1 MERTSVPRKV
11 RTRTASGTEPLEKP
25 GPRAGWYARCFSIET
40 MRRRY
45 CLRILCALTLLA
57 QPLLGSGPEPG
68 MRQLIHHR
76 WQEISHVNFGS
87 VYEVMQSRDGYLWI
101 MTESGAARFDG
112 RSFSLFSSKNT
123 SEMKTG
129 TSKAVVESD
138 DSGVW
143 VGTLD
148 GLMQFDGERWT
159 RIGMAE
165 GLPDKWVDCLA
176 VDRDGHI
183 VAGTRKGF
191 VRIKPDGSVFGSPVL
206 DGARVF
212 DLHVDSSGRLWVA
225 KEDGLCIFDGKTCV
239 PVGCETETGIVRRIE
254 SRQGQ
259 DVFLITE
266 TGVFGSDGKRITPVF
281 LNSVL
286 PVDAVIL
293 SVCEGSDGTLWLGTN
308 RHGLFCFRDNYLA
321 SFDESDGLTHNRIQ
335 CIMEDREGSI
345 WVGTGQGLDQFHRSV
360 FQSYTESDGLPY
372 RMVLSVVAD
381 DADNFWVATQKGVVR
396 WDSTGARTT
405 WMAGLQ
411 VNALFPVGSGRV
423 WAGVRKLAVLPTGN
437 RSEDQLF
444 KEVGDADPLCFA
456 EDPSGTRWIGT
467 VNGLFAVKADGT
479 VIRYT
484 AAAGLP
490 SNDIRDILPLADGTV
505 WIGTNDGIAV
515 MQDGVVGTFGIRNG
529 LPGTFIFEL
538 FRDRA
543 GQIWVGTDV
552 GLSLFKDGRFLPL
565 TVHNGLPAS
574 DMYGIQ
580 EDETGTF
587 WISHGSGVLSV
598 ERSELLRCAGTD
610 EVLSLRT
617 YTKDDGLP
625 VNSGLGGTQP
635 VTWRTDDGR
644 FWFATGGGLASV
656 DPGHI
661 PKNEVAP
668 PVVMEAVR
676 VDGKPIS
683 KKQLIRLT
691 PGWKR
696 LSLDYAGLS
705 FLVPERVRYRIMLA
719 GYDDGW
725 TETAERSIS
734 YTNLSPGRYTFQ
746 VYASN
751 NDGVW
756 STEPAELRVL
766 VVTPWWRTW
775 WFITITIFLLGVLMS
790 MLLKGVRGMVN
801 MFVQWRRTHVFGSY
815 RILEQVGKGGMG
827 TVYRASDGRDGS
839 LVALKVLDA
848 DAMDED
854 GRKRFEREGIIGER
868 VDHPNVVRIH
878 DRGTQRGTM
887 FYAMEFCDGTPLREL
902 MEIGLGVRT
911 SVAMA
916 LVLVDILADLH
927 DQGIIHRDIKPENIM
942 VLHSLNILDV
952 EHADDPVATL
962 RPHVKLLDFGVA
974 RMYGAS
980 TLTRTGL
987 VTGTLQYVPPEA
999 LNGTRYAEPDMDYY
1013 AIGVML
1019 YEMITGIQPF
1029 EGDEPGRVMYA
1040 ILYRSLVPPVD
1051 VVPHLPQKLSVLVL
1065 QMTEKDA
1072 GARVQDPAMIRSAL
1086 TEILER
1092 LVRGA

>member
-1 MERTSVPRKV
+1 MERTSVQNRV
-11 RTRTASGTEPLEKP
+11 RTRAASGAENSEKQGCVP
-25 GPRAGWYARCFSIET
+25 DSTPAVSSSET
-40 MRRRY
+40 MSIRY
-45 CLRILCALTLLA
+45 CRQILCVVMLFV
-57 QPLLGSGPEPG
+57 QPLFASGPEPG

-87 VYEVMQSRDGYLWI
+87 VHAVMQSRDGYLWI

-112 RSFSLFSSKNT
+112 RSFRMFSSKNT
-123 SEMKTG
+123 PEMRTG

-138 DSGVW
+138 DGCVW

-148 GLMQFDGERWT
+148 GLMRFDGERWT
-159 RIGMAE
+159 RIGMAA
-165 GLPDKWVDCLA
+165 GLPDKWVDDLA
-176 VDRDGHI
+176 VDRDGNI
-183 VAGTRKGF
+183 VAGTRKGL
-191 VRIKPDGSVFGSPVL
+191 VRVKPDGSILEVEEL

-212 DLHVDSSGRLWVA
+212 DLHVDASGRLWVA
-225 KEDGLCIFDGKTCV
+225 TEAGLCIFDGMRCE
-239 PVGCETETGIVRRIE
+239 PVRCESETGVVKRIE
-254 SRQGQ
+254 PHRGQ

-266 TGVFGSDGKRITPVF
+266 TGVFQSDGSRTIPV
-281 LNSVL
+281 LMNSAL
-286 PVDAVIL
+286 PVDAVVL
-293 SVCEGSDGTLWLGTN
+293 SVCESRDGALWLGTT
-308 RHGLFCFRDNYLA
+308 RHGLFCSRDNHLA
-321 SFDESDGLTHNRIQ
+321 SFDESDGLTHNRVQ
-335 CIMEDREGSI
+335 CILEDREGSI
-345 WVGTGQGLDQFHRSV
+345 WVGTGQGLDRFHRSV
-360 FQSYTESDGLPY
+360 FQSYTQSDGLPY
-372 RMVLSVVAD
+372 RMILSVVAD
-381 DADNFWVATQKGVVR
+381 DTGNFWVATQKGVAR
-396 WDSTGARTT
+396 WDAKGACTT
-405 WMAGLQ
+405 WMNGEQ

-423 WAGVRKLAVLPTGN
+423 WAGAGKLTALPMGN
-437 RSEDQLF
+437 RSERRIF
-444 KEVGDADPLCFA
+444 NEVGNADPLCFA
-456 EDPSGTRWIGT
+456 EDHSGTRWIGT
-467 VNGLFAVKADGT
+467 VNGLFAVTDDET
-479 VIRYT
+479 VVRYT
-484 AAAGLP
+484 MAAGLP
-490 SNDIRDILPLADGTV
+490 SNDIRDIQPLPDGTV
-505 WIGTNDGIAV
+505 WVGTNDGIAV
-515 MQDGVVGTFGIRNG
+515 IQDDVVGTFGIQNG
-529 LPGTFIFEL
+529 LPGTFIFEI

-565 TVHNGLPAS
+565 TVHNGLPSS

-587 WISHGSGVLSV
+587 WVNHGSGVLSV
-598 ERSELLRCAGTD
+598 KRSELIRCAGTD
-610 EVLSLRT
+610 EVLVLRT
-617 YTKDDGLP
+617 YTKEDGLP

-635 VTWRTDDGR
+635 VTWQTDDGR
-644 FWFATGGGLASV
+644 FWFATGGGLAAV
-656 DPGHI
+656 DPVQI
-661 PKNEVAP
+661 QRNEVAP
-668 PVVMEAVR
+668 PVVMEDVR
-676 VDGKPIS
+676 VDGKPVS
-683 KKQLIRLT
+683 KKQQIVLE

-705 FLVPERVRYRIMLA
+705 FLVPERVRYRIMLT
-719 GYDDGW
+719 GYDEGW
-725 TETAERSIS
+725 IETTERSIS
-734 YTNLSPGRYTFQ
+734 YTNLSPGNYTFQ
-746 VYASN
+746 VYACN

-756 STEPAELRVL
+756 STEPAELRVR

-775 WFITITIFLLGVLMS
+775 WFITIAILLLGVLMS
-790 MLLKGVRGMVN
+790 MLLKGVRGMWN

-868 VDHPNVVRIH
+868 VNHPNVVRIH
-878 DRGTQRGTM
+878 DRGAQRGTM

-902 MEIGLGVRT
+902 MEIGLGIRT
-911 SVAMA
+911 SVAMT

-927 DQGIIHRDIKPENIM
+927 RQGIVHRDIKPENIM

-952 EHADDPVATL
+952 EHAADPVETL

-1029 EGDEPGRVMYA
+1029 EGEEPGRVMYA

-1051 VVPHLPQKLSVLVL
+1051 VVPHLPEQLSGLVIR
-1065 QMTEKDA
+1065 MTEKEP
-1072 GARVQDPAMIRSAL
+1072 GIRLQEPALIRSEL
-1086 TEILER
+1086 MEILER